1 MKCDA
6 HRAPLQTSTIG
17 ASSNFVVSDLFVNFP
32 FWDLPVLPNSG
43 ILSAVFHGP
52 FMKPQVEIYDTTLR
66 DGSQGEGINFS
77 VADKLRIAEKLDAF
91 GVHYI
96 EGGWP
101 GSNPKD
107 MEFFAQASRRR
118 WRNAKIAAFSMT
130 RRKGV
135 AVEKDELMRQILDAK
150 TPVVTIVGKTWLLHV
165 TEVLRVKPDEN
176 LAMIGDTIRFLK
188 DHGKTVIY
196 DAEHSFDGF
205 KDEPEYALA
214 TWQAAEKAGAQCI
227 VLCDTNGGCLP
238 EEIARITAFAKGRLT
253 ARLGIHT
260 HNDCGVGVANALAG
274 IEAGATQVQGTING
288 YGERT
293 GNCNLTSVIPLVHFK
308 LKKSGVPA
316 NSLAKLKEL
325 SEFVDEI
332 ANVRHDPRQPWVG
345 QTAFAHKGGMHAHA
359 IDRIAR
365 SYEHIQP
372 EAVGNYRRVLISD
385 MSGRSNILMKA
396 AELGFKLKPEMPE
409 VKTITQRVKE
419 LENQGY
425 EFEAA
430 EGSLALLIGKT
441 LKHRDPLFHVD
452 AYHVS
457 MRRDASESVCE
468 ATVKVS
474 VGNKHAQT
482 VAEGDGPV
490 NALDQALRKALVEF
504 FPQLREVALIDYKVR
519 ILASRKSELLRKARA
534 ANKNKPGKFY
544 EGFTKA
550 TNTLLEKEGGTAAKT
565 RVLIE
570 STDGRR
576 EWGTVGVS
584 ENIIEASLQALVD
597 SMEFALLKK

>member
-1 MKCDA
+1 
-6 HRAPLQTSTIG
+6 
-17 ASSNFVVSDLFVNFP
+17 
-32 FWDLPVLPNSG
+32 
-43 ILSAVFHGP
+43 
-52 FMKPQVEIYDTTLR
+52 MKPQIEIYDTTLR

-77 VADKLRIAEKLDAF
+77 VADKLRIAERLDAF

-107 MEFFAQASRRR
+107 MEFFAQASRRK
-118 WRNAKIAAFSMT
+118 WRNARIAAFSMT

-135 AVEKDELMRQILDAK
+135 AVEKDELMRQILHAE

-165 TEVLRVKPDEN
+165 TEVLRAKPDEN

-214 TWQAAEKAGAQCI
+214 TWQAAEKAGAECI
-227 VLCDTNGGCLP
+227 ALCDTNGGCLP
-238 EEIARITAFAKGRLT
+238 EEIAAITRT
-253 ARLGIHT
+253 AIGKLNCKVGIHT

-274 IEAGATQVQGTING
+274 IAAGATQVQGTING

-293 GNCNLTSVIPLVHFK
+293 GNCNLISVIPLLHFK

-316 NSLAKLKEL
+316 SSLAKLKEL
-325 SEFVDEI
+325 SEFVDEM

-345 QTAFAHKGGMHAHA
+345 QTAFAHKGGMHVHA
-359 IDRIAR
+359 IDRVAR
-365 SYEHIQP
+365 SYEHIDP
-372 EAVGNYRRVLISD
+372 AAVGNFRRVLISD
-385 MSGRSNILMKA
+385 MSGRTNILMKA
-396 AELGFKLKPEMPE
+396 AELGFNLKPEMPE
-409 VKTITQRVKE
+409 VKAITTRVKE
-419 LENQGY
+419 LEGQGY

-430 EGSLALLIGKT
+430 EASLALLISQT
-441 LKHRDPLFHVD
+441 LKHREPSFQVD

-457 MRRDASESVCE
+457 MRRDGKESVCE
-468 ATVKVS
+468 ATVKVR
-474 VGNKHAQT
+474 VKGERHQT
-482 VAEGDGPV
+482 VSEGDGPV
-490 NALDQALRKALVEF
+490 NALDGALRLALVKF
-504 FPQLREVALIDYKVR
+504 FPQLKKVILTDYKVR
-519 ILASRKSELLRKARA
+519 ILTSRKSELLRIVRE
-534 ANKNKPGKFY
+534 ANKEKESDFHRRFI
-544 EGFTKA
+544 EA
-550 TNTLLEKEGGTAAKT
+550 TNRSLEKESGTAART

-570 STDGRR
+570 SSDGKR

-597 SMEFALLKK
+597 SMEYALLKK